1 VRGLSAG
8 AAALLAALLAAACAR
23 APVPDP
29 DGARA
34 YLGDTRA
41 RRAAMEA
48 SLAGV
53 ANAYADLRRARYAS
67 GGSGDWERLPAW
79 NPRVE
84 PLALADLD
92 GGAVVRGDS
101 PFSRRAGEPRA
112 LALPA
117 AAAATGD
124 ALRALGAAAFFRYP
138 AQLLP
143 AAVSLG
149 RAELARYGLVAD
161 GARPVGGLVR
171 AEMADGSARLA
182 CTCATCHVGAGPD
195 GAPVAGLG
203 NAALDLG
210 GWLADSASPAAPR
223 ASTDA
228 LRAWGRGRVD
238 VVTAAGRLPVA
249 LPDLRPTRLLS
260 HLHYEADVAQR
271 DVASL
276 AIRIETLLITA
287 HGQALRPPREVA
299 LGLALYLW
307 SLAPAAA
314 AEPAPGG
321 AAARG
326 QTTFRARCAGC
337 HAGDGFTGPPVDA
350 DAVGTDPAAA
360 EDPDRGTGRY
370 RVPSLRGVAARGLL
384 LHDGSA
390 RGLDDLLDPARA
402 AAGHA
407 FGRDLAAP
415 ERADLVAYVRT
426 L

>member
-1 VRGLSAG
+1 
-8 AAALLAALLAAACAR
+8 
-23 APVPDP
+23 
-29 DGARA
+29 
-34 YLGDTRA
+34 
-41 RRAAMEA
+41 MEA

-67 GGSGDWERLPAW
+67 GAAGDWERLPEW

-92 GGAVVRGDS
+92 GAAVRGDS
-101 PFSRRAGEPRA
+101 PFSRRAGGPRA

-117 AAAATGD
+117 GAAASDD

-143 AAVSLG
+143 AAASLG
-149 RAELARYGLVAD
+149 RADLARYGLPAD
-161 GARPVGGLVR
+161 GAHPVGGLVR

-182 CTCATCHVGAGPD
+182 CTCATCHAGAGPD

-210 GWLADSASPAAPR
+210 GWLADAASPEAPR

-238 VVTAAGRLPVA
+238 VATAAGRLPVA

-271 DVASL
+271 GVASL

-287 HGQALRPPREVA
+287 HGQVLRPPREVA

-307 SLAPAAA
+307 SLAPAEAA

-326 QTTFRARCAGC
+326 RDTFRARCAGC
-337 HAGDGFTGPPVDA
+337 HAGEGFTGPPVDA
-350 DAVGTDPAAA
+350 EAVGTDPAAA
-360 EDPDRGTGRY
+360 EDPGRGTGRY

-390 RGLDDLLDPARA
+390 RGLDDLFDPARA
-402 AAGHA
+402 TAGHA
-407 FGRDLAAP
+407 FGRDLGAP
-415 ERADLVAYVRT
+415 ARADLVAYVRT